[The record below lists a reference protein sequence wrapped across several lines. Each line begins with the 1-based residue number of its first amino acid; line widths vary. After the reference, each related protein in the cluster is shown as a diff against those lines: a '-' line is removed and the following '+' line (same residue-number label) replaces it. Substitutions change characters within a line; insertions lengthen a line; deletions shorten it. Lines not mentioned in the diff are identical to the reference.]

1 MQFIKNIA
9 FLGSSES
16 KRGSKL
22 YNQAFKV
29 AKVLASRGYSIVNGG
44 GPGVMDASTQG
55 AKSAKGETLSIT
67 FYPQSAPGFEG
78 RYPKNITDKEITT
91 GNYIERTFKLLE
103 HGDIY
108 IIFKGG
114 TGTFS
119 EFAMAWCLA
128 RLYYGCHKPFILY
141 GSFWKEIISVFK
153 KHMYV
158 RGEEDKIFKIVKN
171 ENEVLKAIDSFEK
184 DFQIRLKKF
193 LAPKGERAFMGG
205 GLGYRGP
212 DFRTDKAK

>member
-1 MQFIKNIA
+1 MRFIKNIA
-9 FLGSSES
+9 FFGSSET
-16 KRGSKL
+16 KKGEPL
-22 YNQAFKV
+22 YEEVFQL
-29 AKVLASRGYSIVNGG
+29 AKTLAQKGYVVVNGG

-55 AKSAKGETLSIT
+55 AQAGQGETLAIT
-67 FYPQSAPGFEG
+67 FYPKQASGFEG
-78 RYPKNITDKEITT
+78 RYPKNLTDKEIKT

-128 RLYYGCHKPFILY
+128 RLYYGVHKPFILY
-141 GSFWKEIISVFK
+141 GNFWRDIIKCFK
-153 KHMYV
+153 KNMFL
-158 RGEEDKIFKIVKN
+158 RGEEEKVFKIVSSVKGVLQSIN
-171 ENEVLKAIDSFEK
+171 EFEK
-184 DFQIRLKKF
+184 EFSQRIRKF
-193 LAPKGERAFMGG
+193 LGPKNERAFMAG

-212 DFRTDKAK
+212 EYKIKEV

>member
-9 FLGSSES
+9 FFGSSETKKS
-16 KRGSKL
+16 NRLYRQVFKTAKL
-22 YNQAFKV
+22 
-29 AKVLASRGYSIVNGG
+29 LAEKGYVIVNGG

-55 AKSAKGETLSIT
+55 AKSINGETLAIT
-67 FYPQSAPGFEG
+67 FYPKEAPGFEG
-78 RYPKNITDKEITT
+78 RYLKNITDKEVKT

-119 EFAMAWCLA
+119 EFSMAWCLA
-128 RLYYGCHKPFILY
+128 RLYYGVHKPFILY
-141 GSFWKEIISVFK
+141 GNFWKEIIAVFK
-153 KHMYV
+153 KNMYL
-158 RGEEDKIFKIVKN
+158 RGEEEKVFKIVNSPEK
-171 ENEVLKAIDSFEK
+171 VLIAIGEFEQELK
-184 DFQIRLKKF
+184 KRLKKF
-193 LAPKGERAFMGG
+193 MGSKGERAFMAG

-212 DFRTDKAK
+212 EFTIEESK